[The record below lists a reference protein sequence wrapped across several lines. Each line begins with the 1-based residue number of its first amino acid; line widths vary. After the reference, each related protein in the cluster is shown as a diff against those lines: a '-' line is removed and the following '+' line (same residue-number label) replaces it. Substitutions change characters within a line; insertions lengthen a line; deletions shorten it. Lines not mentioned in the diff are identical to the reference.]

1 MGFEGRPQLVAR
13 FPGGGGGRSLLLNGH
28 IDAVSAEPLDRWTS
42 SPFKAEVRDGILY
55 GRGSCDM
62 KGGVACMTFAAE
74 VLADLGIRLAGD
86 LIVATNTDEESSG
99 AGGLGLVLRGV
110 EADAGIVTEP
120 TGFDVWIS
128 CRGTSYAEVVVPGH
142 PGHAEVYQPHWRDG
156 GAVNA
161 IEKAQIVLDG
171 AQGAS
176 RGVGEALRPAPPAAV
191 DARRPADDDQRRRM
205 GSLVPRLLH
214 DHDRGALR
222 PPADRRGRLVV
233 RGRA

>member
-1 MGFEGRPQLVAR
+1 M
-13 FPGGGGGRSLLLNGH
+13 
-28 IDAVSAEPLDRWTS
+28 
-42 SPFKAEVRDGILY
+42 RDGLLY

-62 KGGVACMTFAAE
+62 KGGVACMTLRGRGARRAR
-74 VLADLGIRLAGD
+74 VRLAGD

-128 CRGTSYAEVVVPGH
+128 CRGTSYAEVVVPGR

-161 IEKAQIVLDG
+161 IEKAQVVLD
-171 AQGAS
+171 AIQRAP
-176 RGVGEALRPAPPAAV
+176 RGVGASAPTSATRACRCPTSC
-191 DARRPADDDQRRRM
+191 RR
-205 GSLVPRLLH
+205 
-214 DHDRGALR
+214 
-222 PPADRRGRLVV
+222 
-233 RGRA
+233 